1 MPTQDPNAMDTRTD
15 RSRSYSNFRNKKWT
29 SGHVSTTKEDPDT
42 QHKEGRC
49 FTCNKQGHLA
59 RNCPDKP
66 TDKRKTKARTAK
78 VADSDNETI
87 TETPTQELD
96 PTVYIRLGKSLK
108 EEDKLTILKMAIE
121 AEQGIKGEHTDF

>member
-1 MPTQDPNAMDTRTD
+1 MPTQDPNAMDTHAD
-15 RSRSYSNFRNKKWT
+15 RSRSYSNFRNKKQT

-42 QHKEGRC
+42 QCKEGHC

-66 TDKRKTKARTAK
+66 TNKRKTKARTAE
-78 VADSDNETI
+78 VADSDNKTI
-87 TETPTQELD
+87 TETPTQEFN
-96 PTVYIRLGKSLK
+96 PAAYIRLGKSLK

-121 AEQGIKGEHTDF
+121 AEQGIEGEHADF